1 MSDFFTPDR
10 ILDIAIALIV
20 IFTVIRYL
28 RSGFIAGVL
37 DFFGTLLSVGGALWG
52 ANKLAPILFE
62 TLFRDNLVSRTE
74 YARENAEGVLTVDE
88 LLNKISG
95 FLPQNIIDT
104 FFGEG
109 ATSGTFDLS
118 LPDIAGTIVNDVVQ
132 PLVMPVLTVLLF
144 FMIFIVCRIVVG
156 FIVTALKNINR
167 IPILG
172 TANRVLGAASGL
184 LVGLLYGYLIVCAV
198 WTLVVITS
206 GDISFLQEET
216 LQNSFFYG
224 IFSGIIPFK

>member
-1 MSDFFTPDR
+1 MSEFFTPNR

-20 IFTVIRYL
+20 ILTVIRYL
-28 RSGFIAGVL
+28 RSGFIAGML
-37 DFFGTLLSVGGALWG
+37 DFFGTLLSVGGAVWG
-52 ANKLAPILFE
+52 AKKVAPILFE
-62 TLFRDNLVSRTE
+62 KLFRDNLVSRTE
-74 YARENAEGVLTVDE
+74 YALESSEGVLTIDE

-95 FLPQNIIDT
+95 FLPRNVIDT

-109 ATSGTFDLS
+109 AVGTFDLS
-118 LPDIAGTIVNDVVQ
+118 VPDIAQTIVTDVVQ
-132 PLVMPVLTVLLF
+132 PLVMPVLTILLF
-144 FMIFIVCRIVVG
+144 FMIFIVCRIVIG

-198 WTLVVITS
+198 WTLVVITG
-206 GDISFLQEET
+206 GDISFLQEEM